1 MIGES
6 LFRRLTIDEWELLQ
20 GFPTGYTDIDGA
32 SDAARRRAI
41 GNAFCVP
48 VMRWIGQRVNL
59 VYGD

>member
-20 GFPTGYTDIDGA
+20 GFPPGYTDIDGA

-48 VMRWIGQRVNL
+48 VMRWIGQRVSL
-59 VYGD
+59 VQGD